1 MKRFAM
7 SAALITVMA
16 APAFANPSI
25 APILGIDAD
34 DYTAQELVQLNSAY
48 EDGDQDTIDFILSGE
63 NREQATANED
73 GMFVDHQEA
82 SNDETMA
89 EAIAENSTMTG
100 DAQEVADEAVCDHA
114 EMNDDET
121 LADASCANDS

>member
-25 APILGIDAD
+25 ASILGIDAD

-48 EDGDQDTIDFILSGE
+48 EDGDQTTIDFILSGE
-63 NREQATANED
+63 NREEATAMED
-73 GMFVDHQEA
+73 GQFVEHAE
-82 SNDETMA
+82 SNNDETMA

-100 DAQEVADEAVCDHA
+100 DAQEIADEAVCDHA
-114 EMNDDET
+114 EMNDNET